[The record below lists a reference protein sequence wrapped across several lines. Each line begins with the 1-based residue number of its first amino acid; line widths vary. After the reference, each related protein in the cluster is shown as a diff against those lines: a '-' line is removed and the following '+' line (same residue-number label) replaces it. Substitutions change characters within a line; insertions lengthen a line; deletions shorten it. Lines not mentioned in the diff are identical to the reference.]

1 MMSSAPAAAA
11 SWAFSGLLTVVM
23 TRASAHLAS
32 WIAAL
37 PTAPAP
43 PWTSTVLPVSAPW
56 SSRSGIDSP
65 RVRQRCA
72 VRNGTP
78 RQAPSSSDA
87 FAGSSTALRCGTTVY
102 SAAVPHGRWYA
113 DSHSHTRSPR
123 TAGSTPLPTA
133 STTPDPSWFGTWK
146 PAATGVLRR
155 DFQSV
160 GFTPD
165 AATLT
170 LTSPGPGS
178 GTSRSVSSRTSGSP
192 LRV

>member
-11 SWAFSGLLTVVM
+11 SWAFSGLLTVVT

-43 PWTSTVLPVSAPW
+43 PWTSTVLPVSAPG

-87 FAGSSTALRCGTTVY
+87 FAGSSTALRCGTTVD
-102 SAAVPHGRWYA
+102 SAALR
-113 DSHSHTRSPR
+113 DSRLH
-123 TAGSTPLPTA
+123 A
-133 STTPDPSWFGTWK
+133 
-146 PAATGVLRR
+146 GVLVGRPPRPLVRR
-155 DFQSV
+155 LPQPHPLA
-160 GFTPD
+160 PD
-165 AATLT
+165 GRIDAVADRVHH
-170 LTSPGPGS
+170 PGPVLVGD
-178 GTSRSVSSRTSGSP
+178 
-192 LRV
+192 L